1 MAKKTS
7 IELYNEVLA
16 ELGSENRKPVYFFCG
31 EEEFFLDRLQEAVES
46 LIRQPAD
53 KDFNFDLLYGRDTTP
68 EHVLNIIR
76 SFPMMADQ
84 RIVIIRDFLS
94 LNIDS
99 YNLTGSGGGL
109 DEILPYLEQPNPTTL
124 LVLFDTKKPAAN
136 TKLGKVCQRS
146 KHVSLYAF
154 EKVPDYRLPD
164 WIIEWVES
172 RHDRKIEPAAAHML
186 AQYVGGNL
194 QLLSTEIDKV
204 CTFVDI
210 FDTITES
217 HIKKIIGLYREYTA
231 IELKDSLIS
240 RDLKGALF
248 IAEQMLQHSKGNTGE
263 IIRSVGFFY
272 NVFSNIWQIRRLAS
286 SGKTKKQVQEAM
298 GISNNWYFN
307 KLWQEASNYH
317 LNEMPRVFEALLD
330 ADRAAKGFSTMDPA
344 TILLLMIK
352 RIIN

>member
-7 IELYNEVLA
+7 IERYNEALA
-16 ELGSENRKPVYFFCG
+16 ELKSKDRKPIYFFCG
-31 EEEFFLDRLQEAVES
+31 EEEFFLDRLQKAAES
-46 LIRQPAD
+46 LMPPEH

-68 EHVLNIIR
+68 EKVLSIIR
-76 SFPMMADQ
+76 SYPMMAEQ
-84 RIVIIRDFLS
+84 RIVIVRDFLS
-94 LNIDS
+94 LNVSS
-99 YNLTGSGGGL
+99 YHVSGSGGGL
-109 DEILPYLEQPNPTTL
+109 DVILPYLEQPNPTTL
-124 LVLFDTKKPAAN
+124 LVLIDSKKPAGN
-136 TKLGKVCQRS
+136 TKLGKICKRS
-146 KHVSLYAF
+146 KHIRLYNF
-154 EKVPDYRLPD
+154 DEVPDYRLPD
-164 WIIEWVES
+164 WIIEWVEHH
-172 RHDRKIEPAAAHML
+172 HDRKIEPAAAQML
-186 AQYVGGNL
+186 AQFVGSNL

-210 FDTITES
+210 FDTINES

-231 IELKDSLIS
+231 FELKDSLVS
-240 RDLKGALF
+240 KDLEGALY

-272 NVFSNIWQIRRLAS
+272 NVFSNIWQIKRLAS
-286 SGKTKKQVQEAM
+286 SGNTKKQVQKTL

-307 KLWQEASNYH
+307 KLWQEASQYH
-317 LNEMPRVFEALLD
+317 LSEMPRVFEALLD